1 MIERRLKR
9 EQDRY
14 NESTGI
20 AQLALGTIEQEGL
33 RQD

>member
-14 NESTGI
+14 SESAGI
-20 AQLALGTIEQEGL
+20 AQLALATIEQEGL